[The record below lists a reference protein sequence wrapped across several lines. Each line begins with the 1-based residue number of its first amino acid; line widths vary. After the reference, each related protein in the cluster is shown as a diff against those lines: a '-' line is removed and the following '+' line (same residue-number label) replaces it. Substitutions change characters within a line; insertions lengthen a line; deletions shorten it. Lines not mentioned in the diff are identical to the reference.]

1 MNYQRIYNQ
10 LIAGKEPRVKD
21 KNNYFE
27 KHHIVPRCL
36 GGSNEKE
43 NLVLLTGREH
53 FVAHLLLVKIHPRN
67 HKLRY
72 ALNAMLRSRDYQS
85 RDLKSWE
92 VEAAKKL
99 YAEARSEKAKLLV
112 GDKNPNFGNHWTD
125 GQKLALSKKKKGT
138 LLGDLNPAKRPE
150 SREKIKE
157 GKLGGKNPNA
167 QLWTIQNNSNG
178 EITNL
183 HGGLKRF
190 LNDFQGS
197 SYFKLLNDKDPNWKL
212 VQRGS

>member
-10 LIAGKEPRVKD
+10 LIAGKESRVKT
-21 KNNYFE
+21 KENYFE

-36 GGSNEKE
+36 GGSNDKE

-53 FVAHLLLVKIHPRN
+53 FVAHLLLIKIHPKN

-92 VEAAKKL
+92 VGAAKKL
-99 YAEARSEKAKLLV
+99 YAEARSEKGKLLL
-112 GDKNPNFGNHWTD
+112 GEKNPNFGNHWTD
-125 GQKLALSKKKKGT
+125 EQKKALSAKKKGQG
-138 LLGDLNPAKRPE
+138 LGRKHSADTI
-150 SREKIKE
+150 EKCSQT
-157 GKLGGKNPNA
+157 KLGAKNPNA
-167 QLWTIQNNSNG
+167 QLWTIQNFSSG
-178 EITNL
+178 EIVNL

-190 LNDFQGS
+190 LKDFKGS
-197 SYFKLLNDKDPNWKL
+197 SYFKLRNKKDPNWTLIQKE
-212 VQRGS
+212 S